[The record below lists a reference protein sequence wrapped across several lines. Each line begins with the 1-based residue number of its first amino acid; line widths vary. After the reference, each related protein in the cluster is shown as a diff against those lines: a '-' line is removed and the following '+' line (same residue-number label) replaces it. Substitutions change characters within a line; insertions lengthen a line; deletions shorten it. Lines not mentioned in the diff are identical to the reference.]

1 MQRKK
6 KINTKMN
13 MSRNST
19 KNKWNMNRLLRTKED
34 REDDY
39 EGEKRSKKLQSKSLT
54 RGKC

>member
-19 KNKWNMNRLLRTKED
+19 KKKWNMNRLLRTKED